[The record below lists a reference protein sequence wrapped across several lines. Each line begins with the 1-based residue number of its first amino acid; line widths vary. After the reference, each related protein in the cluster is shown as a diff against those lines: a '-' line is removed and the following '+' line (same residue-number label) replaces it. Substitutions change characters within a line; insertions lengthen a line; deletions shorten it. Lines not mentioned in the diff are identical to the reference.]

1 MIRGKFFIF
10 CNIITH
16 SGRRKTFCAQIVLR
30 SCWCLAFPALM
41 ARSIR
46 CRLEIF
52 PPPFLSMG
60 HMRTCLFLFFFVRHF
75 SLTSN
80 SSRVSR
86 FLFLFSYSII
96 VERFSFFFPQYTN
109 VLPLLFFLFFRPSDG
124 RHRTVEKQKK
134 KKVYEISSHARVNGL
149 LFHIIAASFVSLDG
163 RLILS

>member
-1 MIRGKFFIF
+1 
-10 CNIITH
+10 
-16 SGRRKTFCAQIVLR
+16 
-30 SCWCLAFPALM
+30 
-41 ARSIR
+41 
-46 CRLEIF
+46 
-52 PPPFLSMG
+52 MG
-60 HMRTCLFLFFFVRHF
+60 HMRTCLFLFFLVRHF

-134 KKVYEISSHARVNGL
+134 KNVRNILARSRQRPSLSHHCRQL
-149 LFHIIAASFVSLDG
+149 RIT
-163 RLILS
+163 